1 MVSSMTGY
9 GRGEATGEG
18 KTVTIEMKSVNHRFL
33 ETMVRLPR
41 AYTMMEDRIKSVLK
55 SNFDRGRIDVFVNVE
70 ETGEKKR
77 RLKVDKELAM
87 AYYSSLKE
95 LAQFLDISE
104 NLGVLAIAGLPEV
117 LTIEEPE
124 EDSEAFWPVMESAL
138 EGAIQQLLRMRRE
151 EGRKLAVDLM
161 NRKDIIL
168 QHVKEIEERSQLVV
182 EEYRVKLT
190 ARIEEL
196 LGSVPVDENRLA
208 LEVALY
214 ADRSSITEE
223 LVRLY
228 SHLEQLQQSLE
239 GEGPVGRKLDFLVQ
253 EMHREINTIG
263 SKSSDLLISQ
273 KVVAIKSEVEKIREQ
288 VQNLE

>member
-138 EGAIQQLLRMRRE
+138 EGAIRQLLRMRRE
-151 EGRKLAVDLM
+151 EGRKLAVDLL

-168 QHVKEIEERSQLVV
+168 QYVKEIEERSQLVV